1 MRTAT
6 FGASNDERPIRQSN
20 FVAISKNS
28 VALNWLSVYKHA
40 TLFGQVGENQLYMV
54 GKVSALGKMLC
65 MHFVHSR
72 DRLQF

>member
-20 FVAISKNS
+20 FVAISKNF
-28 VALNWLSVYKHA
+28 VALNGLSIHKHT

-54 GKVSALGKMLC
+54 KYQ
-65 MHFVHSR
+65 H
-72 DRLQF
+72 